1 MCTVAPECRGSY
13 KKVRT
18 ITKAKSLP
26 MRIASSRVTKDFA
39 GYSEQV
45 VFNLPFIAAYCTKG
59 RTTTKA
65 KSLPMRIASSKITKD
80 FAGYSE
86 QAVSQP
92 ALHSRILQKRPHMR
106 ASLFV
111 IPNSEI

>member
-13 KKVRT
+13 KKGRT

-26 MRIASSRVTKDFA
+26 MRIASS
-39 GYSEQV
+39 
-45 VFNLPFIAAYCTKG
+45 
-59 RTTTKA
+59 KA
-65 KSLPMRIASSKITKD
+65 TKD

-106 ASLFV
+106 ASLFICLSSGV
-111 IPNSEI
+111 FRKD